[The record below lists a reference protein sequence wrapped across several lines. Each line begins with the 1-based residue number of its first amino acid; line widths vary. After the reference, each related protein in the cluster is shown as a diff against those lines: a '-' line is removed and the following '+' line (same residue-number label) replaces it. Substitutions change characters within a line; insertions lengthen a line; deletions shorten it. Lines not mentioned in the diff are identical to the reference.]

1 MLAGFAVM
9 FGANFHIGD
18 TAAGAA
24 LVFAGLAAY
33 VYGWRGVC
41 PACQAGRCDLQP
53 PIDVVKS
60 ENAGAFG
67 GKTSS
72 S

>member
-9 FGANFHIGD
+9 FGANFYIGD

-41 PACQAGRCDLQP
+41 PACQAGRCDLQSP
-53 PIDVVKS
+53 GDVV
-60 ENAGAFG
+60 EPQNAGACG
-67 GKTSS
+67 AKTSS